1 MKNMTLNLSREYVQ
15 KKTMFKLLSKYDAP
29 KSLVVTL
36 DKNNIYDIVLGSV
49 PKPPKQKPYMT
60 KESEYINANQRKPAK
75 ADIKEFKS

>member
-1 MKNMTLNLSREYVQ
+1 M
-15 KKTMFKLLSKYDAP
+15 YDAIFLNTP
-29 KSLVVTL
+29 SGLFADVSEAHRRARALYDYIKRFC